1 LAGRLLLKATRTM
14 RNLIVTYLIIR
25 AARTNKAK
33 GVRPRGRRVWFPNK
47 PVIMD
52 WLEQTLLA

>member
-1 LAGRLLLKATRTM
+1 M